1 MSKKR
6 SRLDVIND
14 ILTTVSYQ
22 KEVKPTHIL
31 YKSNLS
37 HKMMMEYLNE
47 LIKKRFIKEIISG
60 RNKTYSITN
69 KGANY
74 LKGYKTMISFMKSF
88 GLDD

>member
-14 ILTTVSYQ
+14 ILTTLSYK

-37 HKMMMEYLNE
+37 HKMMMEYLKE
-47 LIKKRFIKEIISG
+47 LMKKQLILQIING
-60 RNKTYSITN
+60 KNKTYSLTK
-69 KGANY
+69 KGHKY
-74 LKGYKTMISFMKSF
+74 LKEYKTMVNFMDSF
-88 GLDD
+88 GLND

>member
-14 ILTTVSYQ
+14 ILTTISQ
-22 KEVKPTHIL
+22 EKEVKPTHIL

-37 HKMMMEYLNE
+37 HKMMMGYLNE
-47 LIKKRFIKEIISG
+47 LIKKRFIRENINGK
-60 RNKTYSITN
+60 NKTYSTTN
-69 KGANY
+69 KGKNY
-74 LKGYKTMISFMKSF
+74 LKEYKSMINFMKSF